1 MADFTNRYP
10 YTDFHELNLDWF
22 LEEFKKVTDKVTT
35 LDATVQE
42 FTEFVT
48 NYFDNLDV
56 QEEVN
61 RKLDQ
66 MALDGTLAGIIQP
79 MFDTYKTDI
88 DAEVGAQNAAIHA
101 QDATIEDQNDRIT
114 ILEGR
119 MDEFAS
125 LPPGS
130 TAGNAELLDIR
141 VGADGVTY
149 ASAGDAVRGND
160 TILKDSINNKT
171 ISMVAQDLASD
182 LTYTDNYYRYYEDGG
197 IRPNTNFC
205 YSAEIV
211 VTPGSYY
218 HLSAVTAS
226 SHITFYDSDHVY
238 VAGLL
243 TTAGGT
249 NFRAPDGACYMVC
262 SIMKTEKS
270 ILHITWYNSFLR
282 AYAKPIKTSSDLSD
296 FNNAEWNKYY
306 IINYTMQADMENV
319 SHMPVKENGALIVL
333 DSDDTHYAA
342 KQIYITNSGQVFT
355 RYYVPAWSDFTD
367 WKTPGEVKNGVM
379 YDHDMGAAVASDFEG
394 SFTLDADGFS
404 VGSNCK
410 LKKFFSIE
418 KRKAVFLV
426 SMSSDTVA
434 GFGTRDLN
442 GNINTNVIIHVPNKT
457 VALYSFPVISWSAL
471 TGGHVYAIEIEKD
484 YQDLNIKIT
493 DMMTGDVFTQ
503 TYTKNG
509 SGGAGA
515 GAVGPDNGVPMQYDY
530 YFCYTMAGTNLV
542 LRHLTVKCETCDVV
556 LYGDSIT
563 EPEAYWPTADFP
575 KSWTQ
580 IVINESSKKVIT
592 SGRSGTA
599 VSEINARIPNELPFL
614 GAKYVMI
621 TIGTNGGNT
630 VSNLTT
636 AVNYVRQYGAIPLL
650 NHIPCYDNNGDT
662 SGFIAINAT
671 IDTVRSNEIIG
682 GCDFDKCTSLAYNGL
697 NLNQTMMWLEDYG
710 GSTYYHHPNI
720 KGSAAMV
727 AQLKVDTP
735 EIF

>member
-1 MADFTNRYP
+1 MGFINKYP

-35 LDATVQE
+35 LDETVQQ
-42 FTEFVT
+42 FTDFVT

-56 QEEVN
+56 QQEVN
-61 RKLDQ
+61 AKLDQ
-66 MALDGTLAGIIQP
+66 MAADGTLAGILQP
-79 MFDTYKTDI
+79 MFDTYTAAI
-88 DAEVGAQNAAIHA
+88 DAIVAQQNEDIHD
-101 QDATIEDQNDRIT
+101 QDSEIVAQNDRIT

-149 ASAGDAVRGND
+149 ASAGDAVRSND

-171 ISMVAQDLASD
+171 IYMVAQDLASD
-182 LTYTDNYYRYYEDGG
+182 LTYTDNFYRYYEDGS
-197 IRPNTNFC
+197 IRANTNFC

-211 VTPGSYY
+211 ITPGSYY

-262 SIMKTEKS
+262 SIMKAEKS

-306 IINYTMQADMENV
+306 IINYTLQADMENV
-319 SHMPVKENGALIVL
+319 AHMPVKENGALIVL
-333 DSDDTHYAA
+333 DSDNTHYAA
-342 KQIYITNSGQVFT
+342 RQIYVSNSGKVYT
-355 RYYVPAWSDFTD
+355 RYYVPGWADFTE
-367 WKTPGEVKNGVM
+367 WKTPTDIKNGVL
-379 YDHDMGAAVASDFEG
+379 YDEDMVSGVASDFEG
-394 SFTLDADGFS
+394 SFTLNADGFS

-410 LKKFFSIE
+410 LKKYYSIE
-418 KRKAVFLV
+418 NRKVVFLA
-426 SMSSDTVA
+426 SFSNDTVA
-434 GFGTRDLN
+434 GFGTRDMN

-457 VALYSFPVISWSAL
+457 VALYSFPVISWNAL
-471 TGGHVYAIEIEKD
+471 TGGHIYAIEIEKN
-484 YQDLNIKIT
+484 YQNLNIKIT

-503 TYTKNG
+503 TYTKDG
-509 SGGAGA
+509 SGGAGS

-530 YFCYTMAGTNLV
+530 YFCYTMAGTNLT
-542 LRHLTVKCETCDVV
+542 LRHLNVKAETCDVL

-563 EPEAYWPTADFP
+563 EPEAYYPTADFP
-575 KSWTQ
+575 KSWTAQ
-580 IVINESSKKVIT
+580 LIAQSSKKVIT
-592 SGRSGTA
+592 SGRSGTN
-599 VSEINARIPNELPFL
+599 INELITRIPNELPFL
-614 GAKYVMI
+614 GCKYVMV

-630 VSNLTT
+630 EAKLTQVVNLI
-636 AVNYVRQYGAIPLL
+636 RQYDAIPIL
-650 NHIPCYDNNGDT
+650 NHIPCYDNNGNT
-662 SGFIAINAT
+662 TGFIADNAL
-671 IDTVRSNEIIG
+671 IDTVRSNETIT
-682 GCDFDKCTSLAYNGL
+682 GCNFDLCTSFAYDGVSVNR
-697 NLNQTMMWLEDYG
+697 TMMWLEDYS

-727 AQLKVDTP
+727 AQLKLDTP